1 MSQQDAAKQQA
12 NTRNNIRVVSIFT
25 AAAIGIVGVL
35 VILYAWQLPPFTRQS
50 QFTDNAY
57 VRGQTTFISPQVNGY
72 ITEVK
77 VQDFN
82 QVKAG
87 DVLFQI
93 DDRIYKQRVH
103 QAEATLA
110 MKEAA
115 LKNNLQQRKSAEAV
129 IKTRSG
135 ADRRRFALDPRTRFR
150 PRQRGAGDCGYRAG
164 QSDAGNVAPGSAI
177 DNG

>member
-25 AAAIGIVGVL
+25 AAAIGLVGVL
-35 VILYAWQLPPFTRQS
+35 VILYAWQLPPFTRHS

-72 ITEVK
+72 ITAVNVK
-77 VQDFN
+77 DFAIVQP
-82 QVKAG
+82 AE
-87 DVLFQI
+87 VLFQI

-103 QAEATLA
+103 QAQATLA

-115 LKNNLQQRKSAEAV
+115 LRNNLQQRKSAEAT
-129 IKTRSG
+129 IAKNEAALQNARAQNLKIQ
-135 ADRRRFALDPRTRFR
+135 ADLKRIQQLTAD
-150 PRQRGAGDCGYRAG
+150 G
-164 QSDAGNVAPGSAI
+164 
-177 DNG
+177 